1 MQMRPPPA
9 PGPPGVGLGSITI
22 HHDRLRRLRVALFFF
37 PILFRIARIG
47 ILDDQ
52 HETLAVGGPC
62 IIGDSALDTGQFD
75 RFASGAIHQPDLRAL
90 RALPRREKRQELSV
104 WTPARRRLT
113 LR

>member
-1 MQMRPPPA
+1 MGPLAAPVPA
-9 PGPPGVGLGSITI
+9 DVGLERVGLD
-22 HHDRLRRLRVALFFF
+22 HDRLPRLRFALFLLR
-37 PILFRIARIG
+37 ILVRIARIG

-75 RFASGAIHQPDLRAL
+75 RFAAGAIHEPDLRAL